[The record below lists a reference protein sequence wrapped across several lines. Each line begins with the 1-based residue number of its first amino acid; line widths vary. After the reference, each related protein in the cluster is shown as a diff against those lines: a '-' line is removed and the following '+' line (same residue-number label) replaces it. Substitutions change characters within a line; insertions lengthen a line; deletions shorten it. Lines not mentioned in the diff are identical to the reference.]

1 MGNLPRSPCAPVG
14 ASWPALNRRG
24 CASPL
29 SRVGLY
35 HGGAVESPLSGS
47 RLAGNVVLPSRQ
59 SSALKS
65 KRAAPKEAGAPG
77 VTALSVEF
85 VAKPEKARS
94 APTAIPAA
102 ITGAFQDVAG
112 FAGCLVM
119 VSAQE
124 ARLVTVVTLWA
135 GNGREKRRGE
145 NLRWVQTL
153 LAPFVDHRLRAQT
166 LVVHGPALS
175 LLPGERN
182 AAGAGFIEEDSASPD
197 EENVC
202 GA

>member
-14 ASWPALNRRG
+14 ASWPALNGRG

-35 HGGAVESPLSGS
+35 HGGSVASSLSGS
-47 RLAGNVVLPSRQ
+47 SLAGDVVSPLRQ
-59 SSALKS
+59 TSALKS
-65 KRAAPKEAGAPG
+65 KPAVPKAADASG

-94 APTAIPAA
+94 APAAIPAA
-102 ITGAFQDVAG
+102 ITGAFRDVTG

-135 GNGREKRRGE
+135 GNDGEKYRDK
-145 NLRWVQTL
+145 NLRWVQAL
-153 LAPFVDHRLRAQT
+153 LAPFVDHCLRAQT

-175 LLPGERN
+175 LLPRETN
-182 AAGAGFIEEDSASPD
+182 AAGASSIKEDFASPD